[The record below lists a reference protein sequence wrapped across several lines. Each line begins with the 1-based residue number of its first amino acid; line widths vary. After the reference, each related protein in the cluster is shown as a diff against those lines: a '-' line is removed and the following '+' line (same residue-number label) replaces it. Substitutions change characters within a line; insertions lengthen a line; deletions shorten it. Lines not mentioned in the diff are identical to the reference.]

1 MKLGQVGVPYVLI
14 SVLGVS
20 VIATKSTSIS
30 SKAKRK
36 VLNLHRV
43 FAIFL
48 ILLNDLSDEMRL
60 GKCTETDVNIE
71 KGVLPSFPEIS
82 LTLSGLGKL

>member
-1 MKLGQVGVPYVLI
+1 MKLGQVGAPYFLI
-14 SVLGVS
+14 SVLSVS

-43 FAIFL
+43 FVIFI
-48 ILLNDLSDEMRL
+48 ILLNDLSGM
-60 GKCTETDVNIE
+60 
-71 KGVLPSFPEIS
+71 SQ
-82 LTLSGLGKL
+82 

>member
-1 MKLGQVGVPYVLI
+1 MKLRQVGAPYVLI
-14 SVLGVS
+14 VNLIYVS

-43 FAIFL
+43 FAIFI
-48 ILLNDLSDEMRL
+48 ILLNDLSGM
-60 GKCTETDVNIE
+60 
-71 KGVLPSFPEIS
+71 SQ
-82 LTLSGLGKL
+82 

>member
-1 MKLGQVGVPYVLI
+1 MKLRQVGAPYVLI
-14 SVLGVS
+14 VNLIYVS

-43 FAIFL
+43 FVIFI
-48 ILLNDLSDEMRL
+48 ILLNDLSGM
-60 GKCTETDVNIE
+60 
-71 KGVLPSFPEIS
+71 SQ
-82 LTLSGLGKL
+82 

>member
-36 VLNLHRV
+36 ELNLHRV

-48 ILLNDLSDEMRL
+48 ILLNDLSGM
-60 GKCTETDVNIE
+60 
-71 KGVLPSFPEIS
+71 SQ
-82 LTLSGLGKL
+82 